1 MISEISRVAS
11 LTELT
16 SNPKSFFN
24 CPDLHGGVPSL
35 PGGRFR
41 SGEIRLFDAP
51 SKYKALQRSTRPRRA
66 KNAEAKPS
74 SPSVGTQARTN
85 RLILAAIRLWELN
98 RGIRA

>member
-1 MISEISRVAS
+1 MISEISSAAS
-11 LTELT
+11 LTELI

-35 PGGRFR
+35 PGGGFR

-51 SKYKALQRSTRPRRA
+51 AKHKTLQRSTRPRRA
-66 KNAEAKPS
+66 KNAEKKLS
-74 SPSVGTQARTN
+74 SPVVGTQERTN
-85 RLILAAIRLWELN
+85 RLILAAIRLWELK